1 MNRDWFFFDL
11 VGTLIHGR
19 AGIGEQ
25 YAAHARALGV
35 AADASALDAAF
46 RSAMKTAPKMEFPGR
61 PFDEVAALE
70 RDGWRKMVEAIA
82 VEAGLRESLPGGLF
96 DEYFDRLYNHFTT
109 VDAWLLYPDVVPT
122 LKALRREGYG
132 LGLIT
137 NFDTRVYLVLEAL
150 GLSELLDSV
159 TIPAHAGAAKPSRAV
174 FDAALNANDLVLDR
188 WNDESLSDSATN
200 ARRSK
205 APAVFHIGD
214 SLTDDYYG
222 AINAGLAPIL
232 LDRHGRHL
240 NDDLRRI
247 ESLDELLG

>member
-1 MNRDWFFFDL
+1 VNRDWFFFDL
-11 VGTLIHGR
+11 VGTFIHGR

-35 AADASALDAAF
+35 PADAAALDAAF
-46 RSAMKTAPKMEFPGR
+46 RSAMKYAPRMEFPGR
-61 PFDEVAALE
+61 AFDEIAALE
-70 RDGWRKMVEAIA
+70 RDWWRKLVEGIA
-82 VEAGLRESLPGGLF
+82 TEAGLRELLPGGLF

-109 VDAWLLYPDVVPT
+109 IDAWLLYPDVLPT
-122 LKALRREGYG
+122 LKALKREGYG

-137 NFDTRVYLVLEAL
+137 NYDTRVYLVLDAL
-150 GLSELLDSV
+150 GLTDVLDSV

-174 FDAALNANDLVLDR
+174 FAAALEANDLVLDG
-188 WNDESLSDSATN
+188 WNGDSTPEPAMGG
-200 ARRSK
+200 RRSK
-205 APAVFHIGD
+205 APAVFYVGD